1 VKKLAL
7 NSDLLKALPDLPPK
21 QYRQVVGAILD
32 LLNDSRPH
40 YSKQLSGSPYM
51 RLAVGE
57 YRVIYRDDAE
67 TVHIVLLGKRND
79 SEVYRA
85 LQRKQ

>member
-1 VKKLAL
+1 VKKLQVVP
-7 NSDLLKALPDLPPK
+7 SVLKDLPDLPPK

-40 YSKQLSGSPYM
+40 YSKQLSGSPYL

-57 YRVIYRDDAE
+57 YRVIYRDDEE
-67 TVHIVLLGKRND
+67 TVYVVVVGKRND
-79 SEVYRA
+79 GEVYR
-85 LQRKQ
+85 LLERKL